1 MFKLRAQLTQTQRL
15 LVGGLAASLLL
26 GAWVLVTA
34 LEWIQ
39 PATLPGPVAL
49 LQAVPEMHYERFL
62 LANSAVSLL
71 RITLGFAIAALLAVP
86 LGILMGSFG
95 PVRAAFTPLVG
106 PLRFLPIAAVVPIFI
121 FWFGLGETMKVALL
135 AIGTF
140 VYLLPLVVE
149 SVDQVE
155 EVYLKAAATL
165 GASRFQRI
173 WTILVP
179 ASLPAIYEA
188 LRVMFGLGW
197 TYVMLAEF
205 VSENSGVLGYGGVGY
220 LINNLRRYGSMSD
233 ILVAVGT
240 ILLIGVGVDLLL
252 GYIGKTIFPW
262 YSKA

>member
-1 MFKLRAQLTQTQRL
+1 MFELRVQLTKTQKI
-15 LVGGLAASLLL
+15 LVGALTVVGILGL
-26 GAWVLVTA
+26 WVLVTT
-34 LEWIQ
+34 LEWVQ
-39 PATLPGPVAL
+39 PSTLPGPLGL
-49 LQAVPEMHYERFL
+49 LEAVPKMHYEKFL
-62 LANSAVSLL
+62 IANSAVSLL
-71 RITLGFAIAALLAVP
+71 RITLGFLIASLLAVP

-95 PVRAAFTPLVG
+95 PVRAAFNPLVG

-135 AIGTF
+135 AVGTF

-173 WTILVP
+173 RTILVP

-205 VSENSGVLGYGGVGY
+205 VSEESGVLGYGGVGY
-220 LINNLRRYGSMSD
+220 LINNLRRYGSMAD
-233 ILVAVGT
+233 ILVAVGA
-240 ILLIGVGVDLLL
+240 ILLIGVLVDLLL
-252 GYIGKTIFPW
+252 GYLGKTLFPW
-262 YSKA
+262 YSKT